1 MRLFIELIK
10 AAAIPKP
17 ALDHEFG
24 TMMIDRYGVRAI
36 GLNLDRVSTGL
47 LSRLHDSDS
56 PLYVPIVIAG
66 HLRDD
71 IRRMACTNRAAGDAD
86 CLGLMHPHLLP
97 ATANRSEEHKHELQ
111 SLM

>member
-47 LSRLHDSDS
+47 LSRLHDPESQ
-56 PLYVPIVIAG
+56 LYVPIVIAG

-71 IRRMACTNRAAGDAD
+71 IRRMACTTRAAGGAY
-86 CLGLMHPHLLP
+86 CIGRLHPTLLP
-97 ATANRSEEHKHELQ
+97 PTAKC
-111 SLM
+111 SLNSGIKYAQ